1 MTLTGKGEEMGSGFA
16 TVRYRM
22 VRHGAVII
30 MAEAT
35 GLQPVQ
41 VTQDALTD
49 IQSPPRCDADRLLQ
63 YLDVFATI
71 AEKKIQ
77 AGQFA
82 FDGRVWITGNDVR
95 AWRCNRLET
104 AQTDRGEARQSALPS

>member
-1 MTLTGKGEEMGSGFA
+1 MM
-16 TVRYRM
+16 
-22 VRHGAVII
+22 RHGAVII
-30 MAEAT
+30 MAKGN

-49 IQSPPRCDADRLLQ
+49 IQSPPRYDADRLIQ

-71 AEKKIQ
+71 AEEKIR

-82 FDGRVWITGNDVR
+82 FDGRVWITGSDVR
-95 AWRCNRLET
+95 AWRCSRLET
-104 AQTDRGEARQSALPS
+104 ALTEWGEARTTAPPR